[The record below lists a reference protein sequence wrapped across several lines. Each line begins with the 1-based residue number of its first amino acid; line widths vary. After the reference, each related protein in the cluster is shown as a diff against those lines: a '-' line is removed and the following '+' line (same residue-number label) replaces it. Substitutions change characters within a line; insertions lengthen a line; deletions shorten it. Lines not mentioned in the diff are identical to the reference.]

1 MTTPLTRD
9 SALTLTEQLVARF
22 AQRIRQ
28 HLLAP
33 GSRLPSVRECA
44 QTHGVSPYTVVAAY
58 DQLLAQGLIESHRQ
72 RGFFVRQA
80 PGHAKAA
87 TPSRATKAPHP
98 FQPRTPIDAT
108 TLIKGMFH
116 EPGSHPM
123 PGLGTLPPAW
133 LDAAMLGA
141 ALRKVTQGDR
151 LLPLTLHY
159 GEPAGDARFR
169 EAVSRKLG
177 EFGLKTDAG
186 QIISTVGAT
195 HALDV
200 VSRTLLQ
207 AGDAVLVDDPGWAIE
222 FARLAQMG
230 MRVLPVPRGP
240 DGPDLAVLDALCKAH
255 RPKLYVTVS
264 VLHNPTSALLSP
276 GHAHQVLRL
285 AEAHD
290 FHILED
296 DIYAYLAPAH
306 ATRLCVLDELRR
318 TISVGSFSKILT
330 PSWRVGYIAAPAHLV
345 DRIIN
350 TKLLTTLTTP
360 PILEQALA
368 LCLEQGQLRRHSE
381 RVIQQLDVARA
392 RCLQLARQSGC
403 HFAAQPQGLFGWM
416 DVGVDTE
423 RLTLPML
430 DAGWLI
436 APGALFHAQR
446 QASTLM
452 RINFASSQDARFWKA
467 LVAARK
473 QAQTSSSTLGKGPHQ

>member
-1 MTTPLTRD
+1 
-9 SALTLTEQLVARF
+9 
-22 AQRIRQ
+22 
-28 HLLAP
+28 
-33 GSRLPSVRECA
+33 
-44 QTHGVSPYTVVAAY
+44 
-58 DQLLAQGLIESHRQ
+58 
-72 RGFFVRQA
+72 
-80 PGHAKAA
+80 
-87 TPSRATKAPHP
+87 
-98 FQPRTPIDAT
+98 
-108 TLIKGMFH
+108 
-116 EPGSHPM
+116 
-123 PGLGTLPPAW
+123 
-133 LDAAMLGA
+133 
-141 ALRKVTQGDR
+141 
-151 LLPLTLHY
+151 
-159 GEPAGDARFR
+159 
-169 EAVSRKLG
+169 
-177 EFGLKTDAG
+177 
-186 QIISTVGAT
+186 
-195 HALDV
+195 
-200 VSRTLLQ
+200 
-207 AGDAVLVDDPGWAIE
+207 
-222 FARLAQMG
+222 MG

-240 DGPDLAVLDALCKAH
+240 DGPDLAVLDKLAKAH

-330 PSWRVGYIAAPAHLV
+330 PSWRVGYIAAPPHLV

-446 QASTLM
+446 QASTMM

-467 LVAARK
+467 LVVARK
-473 QAQTSSSTLGKGPHQ
+473 NAS